1 VRGVI
6 SAFAFDSR
14 VWIWDLYNE
23 PGGFPSPRDEPVG
36 ALCLPLL
43 QDAFCWAR
51 DEAPDQPITS
61 GLWSNVVKPNPSEIA
76 ATQLAHSDI
85 VSFHHYGPLEE
96 LQSECERIGG
106 LSTRPLICTEYLA
119 RQLSSRFE
127 THLPFF
133 QRQKIGAVN
142 WGLVSG
148 KTQTIYPWWSW
159 FDEQA
164 KPEPEVWFHDILRAD
179 GSAYD
184 PEEVAFL
191 RSSLLKPQT
200 QT

>member
-1 VRGVI
+1 M
-6 SAFAFDSR
+6 
-14 VWIWDLYNE
+14 
-23 PGGFPSPRDEPVG
+23 
-36 ALCLPLL
+36 
-43 QDAFCWAR
+43 
-51 DEAPDQPITS
+51 
-61 GLWSNVVKPNPSEIA
+61 
-76 ATQLAHSDI
+76 
-85 VSFHHYGPLEE
+85 
-96 LQSECERIGG
+96 
-106 LSTRPLICTEYLA
+106 
-119 RQLSSRFE
+119 
-127 THLPFF
+127 
-133 QRQKIGAVN
+133 
-142 WGLVSG
+142 SG